1 MPILTLHDQ
10 PIHYT
15 DSPKDLT
22 GHKPPLLLI
31 HGAGGSHLSWPPHLR
46 RLPDLRVIAVDLPG
60 HGRSG
65 GPGCT
70 SIAAYRDKLR
80 DFVDALGLSRFIL
93 AGHSMG
99 GAIALDYAR
108 LFPERVAGL
117 GLIGTSARLRVAPA
131 ILDGIR
137 TDFAAT
143 TAQMMGWMVGSAFPA
158 SARRLALQ
166 RLRESNPDVLH
177 GDFAACDVF
186 DLRTEVQ
193 GLPLPALI
201 IVGEEDQMTPPKF
214 SESLHAS
221 LPNSELHR
229 LPNAGHMVQLE
240 QPDVVTDL
248 LARFVEQK
256 TNRPRI

>member
-1 MPILTLHDQ
+1 MPTLTLHDQ
-10 PIHYT
+10 PIFYT
-15 DSPKDLT
+15 DSAKDLT
-22 GHKPPLLLI
+22 GRKLPLLLI

-46 RLPDLRVIAVDLPG
+46 RLPDLRVIALDLPG

-65 GPGCT
+65 GLGFT
-70 SIAAYRDKLR
+70 SIAAYRDILR
-80 DFVDALGLSRFIL
+80 DFVDVLGLTRFVL

-143 TAQMMGWMVGSAFPA
+143 TEQMMGWMVGADFPA
-158 SARRLALQ
+158 NARRLALQ
-166 RLRESNPDVLH
+166 RLRESDRDVLH
-177 GDFAACDVF
+177 GDFAACDIF
-186 DLRTEVQ
+186 DLRAEIQ
-193 GLPLPALI
+193 GLTVPALI

-240 QPDVVTDL
+240 QPDRVTDL
-248 LARFVEQK
+248 LARFVEQRNK
-256 TNRPRI
+256 

>member
-1 MPILTLHDQ
+1 
-10 PIHYT
+10 
-15 DSPKDLT
+15 
-22 GHKPPLLLI
+22 
-31 HGAGGSHLSWPPHLR
+31 
-46 RLPDLRVIAVDLPG
+46 
-60 HGRSG
+60 
-65 GPGCT
+65 
-70 SIAAYRDKLR
+70 
-80 DFVDALGLSRFIL
+80 
-93 AGHSMG
+93 MG

-108 LFPERVAGL
+108 LFPERLAGL

-158 SARRLALQ
+158 NARRLALQ

-177 GDFAACDVF
+177 GDFAACDAF

-193 GLPLPALI
+193 GLPIPAII

-240 QPDVVTDL
+240 QPDRVTDL
-248 LARFVEQK
+248 LARFVEEQNK
-256 TNRPRI
+256 